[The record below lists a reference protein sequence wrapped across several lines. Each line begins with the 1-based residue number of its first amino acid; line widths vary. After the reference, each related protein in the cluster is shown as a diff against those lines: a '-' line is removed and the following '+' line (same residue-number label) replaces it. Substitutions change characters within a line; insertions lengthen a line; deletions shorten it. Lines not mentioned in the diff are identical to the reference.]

1 MILVFIEVR
10 EGNIKK
16 FSLEALSEGARRA
29 SEMGTEANAVLVG
42 HNMETL
48 ASEVFPYGASKVYI
62 LENTL
67 LSQYSASGYSQALF
81 SLAEEIKPEVIL
93 FSASSQGKDLAPRLA
108 AKLGVSLASDCTHTA
123 TQNGK
128 LEAVRPI
135 FQSVGG
141 KLEHYYVAYNE
152 NTVYLIAE
160 IPDQESLAE
169 LIWAFQAG
177 GGPTS
182 IKATPIMTST
192 EAVDVLKKAA
202 TLGYRPP
209 TG

>member
-1 MILVFIEVR
+1 MTRYL
-10 EGNIKK
+10 IK
-16 FSLEALSEGARRA
+16 
-29 SEMGTEANAVLVG
+29 
-42 HNMETL
+42 ET
-48 ASEVFPYGASKVYI
+48 
-62 LENTL
+62 
-67 LSQYSASGYSQALF
+67 
-81 SLAEEIKPEVIL
+81 
-93 FSASSQGKDLAPRLA
+93 ASSQAVA
-108 AKLGVSLASDCTHTA
+108 AIMKNPEDRAEVL
-123 TQNGK
+123 
-128 LEAVRPI
+128 RPI
-135 FQSVGG
+135 FESVGG

-169 LIWAFQAG
+169 IIWAFQAG

-182 IKATPIMTST
+182 IKATPIMTFK